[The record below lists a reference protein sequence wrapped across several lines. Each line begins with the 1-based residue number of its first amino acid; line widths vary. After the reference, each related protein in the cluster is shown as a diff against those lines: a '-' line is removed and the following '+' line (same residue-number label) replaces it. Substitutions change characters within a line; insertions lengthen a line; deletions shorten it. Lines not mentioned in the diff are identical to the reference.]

1 MLTDFQK
8 DCLQK
13 VRDHWNLIPKTETGI
28 TRWQMLP
35 NKVALIV
42 ELFRQSK
49 LTGEEFTKE
58 LKWTKGLINKFNK
71 GKLPNG
77 DNWPELKTALT
88 PEKVKEEKE
97 KSPEEMERKEILLK
111 KEILKSLS
119 RDHIKDIG
127 LRGDTITT
135 LLSTYPSRFVS
146 VVLNR
151 LVREGKLESFKSDD
165 KKYKKYRINKSS
177 DLTFRKEWKEKV
189 VELLEEIGLTKGRG
203 LSPMEIREQTKYNSD
218 DIKLSRELLDEL
230 VEEGLAAKTG
240 ITKGLRFISSKFQK
254 EAEEILQT
262 QNNIYEEKRLE
273 RQIALERSQPALET
287 ADSRHK
293 EAFDIADKRLKKEA
307 EETKIGLK
315 NKNELLKIIFS
326 FPAVSFGKIFS
337 SLEEENKFELLSAF
351 REISL
356 KDILNCQVKYV
367 N

>member
-8 DCLQK
+8 ECIQK

-97 KSPEEMERKEILLK
+97 KSPEEMEKKEILLK

-127 LRGDTITT
+127 LRGETITT

-165 KKYKKYRINKSS
+165 KKYKKYRIIFK
-177 DLTFRKEWKEKV
+177 KEWKEKV
-189 VELLEEIGLTKGRG
+189 VKLLEEIGLTKGRG
-203 LSPMEIREQTKYNSD
+203 LSPKEIREQTNYNSD
-218 DIKLSRELLDEL
+218 NFELSRELLDEL
-230 VEEGLAAKTG
+230 VKENLITKTG
-240 ITKGLRFISSKFQK
+240 VTKGLRFISSKFQK
-254 EAEEILQT
+254 EAVEIFE
-262 QNNIYEEKRLE
+262 NEMNKRIGRTPE
-273 RQIALERSQPALET
+273 ALEKLIETEKEFPIET
-287 ADSRHK
+287 ATTRQK
-293 EAFDIADKRLKKEA
+293 EAFDIADKRLKKER
-307 EETKIGLK
+307 EEIEIGLK
-315 NKNELLKIIFS
+315 HKNDLLEIIFS

-337 SLEEENKFELLSAF
+337 SLEEENKPELLSAF
-351 REISL
+351 KEISL
-356 KDILNCQVKYV
+356 KDILNCQVKYA